1 MHDKAEDRP
10 FGDKCAGIAPEPG
23 VIIPRSALREALANA
38 KHAAEDIHSQLCKLE
53 IDRDNYVR
61 RAGSTQELID
71 RLRIEA
77 DRRTSLV
84 RRLAS
89 PKSKD

>member
-10 FGDKCAGIAPEPG
+10 FGDKCAGIASEPG

-38 KHAAEDIHSQLCKLE
+38 EHAAEDIHSQLRKLE
-53 IDRDNYVR
+53 IDRDNHVR

>member
-38 KHAAEDIHSQLCKLE
+38 ERAAEDIH
-53 IDRDNYVR
+53 
-61 RAGSTQELID
+61 
-71 RLRIEA
+71 
-77 DRRTSLV
+77 
-84 RRLAS
+84 
-89 PKSKD
+89 

>member
-1 MHDKAEDRP
+1 MHDKAEGRP
-10 FGDKCAGIAPEPG
+10 FVDNCADAASEPG

-38 KHAAEDIHSQLCKLE
+38 ERALDELHTQIRKLE
-53 IDRDNYVR
+53 IDRDNHVR